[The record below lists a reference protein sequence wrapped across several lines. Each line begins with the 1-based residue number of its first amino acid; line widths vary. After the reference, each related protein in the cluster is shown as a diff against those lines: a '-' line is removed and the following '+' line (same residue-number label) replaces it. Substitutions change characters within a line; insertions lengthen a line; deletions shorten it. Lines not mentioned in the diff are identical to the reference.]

1 MDLKRMP
8 INDDGM
14 ETNLDDMALPSS
26 ARVQDILDIRLKPP
40 LPLEQW
46 PSSWV
51 GTMPHWAPGCDR
63 WLSCSTP
70 GHFTSYPGHPTVC
83 SVRAI
88 RLLSEA
94 GMLLGLPNSGSYPIQ
109 FKGNWRLAVSDS
121 PQLIYGVPL
130 NIFIILG
137 VWNYIIYIDTP

>member
-26 ARVQDILDIRLKPP
+26 ARVQDILDTRLKQPQ
-40 LPLEQW
+40 PLEQW

-63 WLSCSTP
+63 WLSAP
-70 GHFTSYPGHPTVC
+70 LLATSYPGHPTVC

-94 GMLLGLPNSGSYPIQ
+94 GMLSGLPNSGSYLH
-109 FKGNWRLAVSDS
+109 N
-121 PQLIYGVPL
+121 
-130 NIFIILG
+130 LG
-137 VWNYIIYIDTP
+137 EIEGWQWVIPPN